1 METTI
6 LENKTIVKP
15 ARPINI
21 FILNHNVEIA
31 GKLRKYLVHRFGS
44 MVNISL
50 FFNSRSMLR
59 LIDNHVD
66 MVVVDDYLN
75 SSAGSGKPGVEVLK
89 KIKDEHPHTEVV
101 ILSSHEDVG
110 LAIEA
115 LKSGAKEFI
124 LDKRGAFHRIRVI
137 VDQMISQPIRYLVA
151 EYGVTVFVI
160 AFLTVWTALG
170 LITWLA
176 LKYIV

>member
-1 METTI
+1 METTT
-6 LENKTIVKP
+6 LENRTIVKS
-15 ARPINI
+15 ARPLNI
-21 FILNHNVEIA
+21 FILNHNVDVA
-31 GKLRKYLVHRFGS
+31 GKLRKYLMHRFGD

-50 FFNSRSMLR
+50 FFNSRSLLR
-59 LIDNHVD
+59 MIDNHVD
-66 MVVVDDYLN
+66 MVVVDDYLKGPG
-75 SSAGSGKPGVEVLK
+75 GSGKPGVEVLK
-89 KIKDEHPHTEVV
+89 KIKEEHPHTEVV

-137 VDQMISQPIRYLVA
+137 VDQMVSQPIRYLVA

-160 AFLTVWTALG
+160 AFLGLWTVLG
-170 LITWLA
+170 VITWLA